1 MILVKNQEW
10 FYLKMGN
17 KSVKRFIYSYEN
29 LKEVIDELNF
39 KAIKILNSDENS
51 NDSYDSINSELMIII
66 YLKYLKMNYYSN

>member
-1 MILVKNQEW
+1 
-10 FYLKMGN
+10 MGN